1 MECSKVYETFRL
13 TFINSGGLY
22 HSLRWVVVAV
32 WLLSSG
38 QWADF
43 SRGRSGG
50 LVFPALSEF
59 STVYC
64 PLLIATEEAIPLR
77 GLEGVPCLPGAPQDE
92 AGLTRKFER

>member
-38 QWADF
+38 LWVDNSSF
-43 SRGRSGG
+43 SH
-50 LVFPALSEF
+50 F
-59 STVYC
+59 TDTK
-64 PLLIATEEAIPLR
+64 IEAQR
-77 GLEGVPCLPGAPQDE
+77 D
-92 AGLTRKFER
+92 